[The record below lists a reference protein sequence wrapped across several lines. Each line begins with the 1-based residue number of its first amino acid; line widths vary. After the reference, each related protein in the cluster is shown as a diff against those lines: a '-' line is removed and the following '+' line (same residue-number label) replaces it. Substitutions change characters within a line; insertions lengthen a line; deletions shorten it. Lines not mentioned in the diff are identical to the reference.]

1 MLIILAL
8 GAVFTS
14 IVSGIIGMGG
24 GVLLLSIMSFF
35 MVYETLIPVHGIVQL
50 VSNSSR
56 SYYLRKDIKLS
67 FLIPFLFGSPF
78 GFIVAYYLIKS
89 INTPNIYYLFLGLFV
104 TYVVFKPKRMPSFK
118 LKPYQWG
125 LLGFFSAI
133 QGSLIGATGPLIAPF
148 FVRDDLSKEQIVAT
162 KAAQQILTH
171 ALKIPLF
178 LTLGFDYTENINLI
192 IILSLAAVLGT
203 LIGVKILKKVDEQIF
218 KLIFKIMLTLSALRM
233 YYKFY
238 LGF

>member
-1 MLIILAL
+1 MLIILAI
-8 GAVFTS
+8 GAIFTS

-35 MVYETLIPVHGIVQL
+35 MVYETLIPIHGVVQL

-56 SYYLRKDIKLS
+56 SFYLRKNIRIN
-67 FLIPFLFGSPF
+67 FLIPFLLGSPF

-89 INTPNIYYLFLGLFV
+89 IDAPNIYYLFLGLFV
-104 TYVVFKPKRMPSFK
+104 TYVVLKPKKMPSFK

-125 LLGFFSAI
+125 ILGFFSAI

-148 FVRDDLSKEQIVAT
+148 FVRDDLSKEEIVAT

-171 ALKIPLF
+171 ALKVPLF
-178 LTLGFDYTENINLI
+178 LSLGFDYSENLNLI
-192 IILSLAAVLGT
+192 LVLSLGALFGT
-203 LIGVKILKKVDEQIF
+203 LIGVKILKKVEEKIF
-218 KLIFKIMLTLSALRM
+218 RLIFKIMLSLSALRM

-238 LGF
+238 IGI